1 LPISAASKALSFVSP
16 VMLLP
21 EHTKAVEAGALAA
34 AVEAGASGGAGAAD
48 AGPANAVVAGAGSD
62 GVL

>member
-1 LPISAASKALSFVSP
+1 MSFVSP